1 MNRPKIAV
9 AGLTACSGCQLTLL
23 NCEEELP
30 EIATRFDL
38 VYFPMAQSLP
48 APAAESG
55 EKQQPLYDV
64 AIVEG
69 AVSTPGDLA
78 TLFRLRNA
86 SRILVAFGTCAL
98 FGGVAAMNNA
108 SSGRA
113 LLLHQVYGEEGLGFE
128 SFPPAPFKN
137 FVSVDFAITGCPP
150 EKTDL
155 LALLGALL
163 AGTLPPAPC
172 YPVCTECRSR
182 ENLCLLLE
190 RNELCLGPI
199 IQGGCHARCP
209 ATGIPC
215 EGCRGPVQEANV
227 AQELELLLQRG
238 FDSQEIKRRMSRF
251 TPEWDYGQRR

>member
-1 MNRPKIAV
+1 MNRPRIAI

-23 NCEEELP
+23 NCEEELT
-30 EIATRFDL
+30 EIAGSFEL
-38 VYFPMAQSLP
+38 SYFPMAL
-48 APAAESG
+48 SG
-55 EKQQPLYDV
+55 TGAQTGFDA

-98 FGGVAAMNNA
+98 FGGVAAMNNRTHERA
-108 SSGRA
+108 A
-113 LLLHQVYGEEGLGFE
+113 LLRQVYGEAGRGFE
-128 SFPPAPFKN
+128 SFPPAPFKS

-150 EKTDL
+150 EKPDL

-163 AGTLPPAPC
+163 AGTLPPTPC

-199 IQGGCHARCP
+199 IQGGCNARCP

-215 EGCRGPVQEANV
+215 EGCRGPVPEANV
-227 AQELELLLQRG
+227 AQELELLLERG
-238 FDSQEIKRRMSRF
+238 FYRKEIQRRMSRF

>member
-1 MNRPKIAV
+1 MNRPKLAI

-30 EIATRFDL
+30 EIAARFDL
-38 VYFPMAQSLP
+38 VYFPMAQSGADP
-48 APAAESG
+48 GATF
-55 EKQQPLYDV
+55 DV

-98 FGGVAAMNNA
+98 FGGVAAMSNRI
-108 SSGRA
+108 SPRDA
-113 LLLHQVYGEEGLGFE
+113 LLRQVYGREGCAFQ

-137 FVSVDFAITGCPP
+137 FVAVDFAITGCPP
-150 EKTDL
+150 EKPDL

-163 AGTLPPAPC
+163 MGTLPPLPC

-199 IQGGCHARCP
+199 IQGGCNARCP

-227 AQELELLLQRG
+227 AQQLELLLERG
-238 FDSQEIKRRMSRF
+238 FGRKEIERRMSRF